1 MPIIKSAIK
10 KMRQDQA
17 RAKTNRV
24 KIDALKKSLKQA
36 NAKPTAENLSKAFS
50 SLDKAAKKGLIPK
63 GRADRRKSRLAKK
76 LTATPATKPVKAKKA
91 TGKTKK
97 SVDKR

>member
-1 MPIIKSAIK
+1 
-10 KMRQDQA
+10 MRQDQA

-24 KIDALKKSLKQA
+24 KIEALKKSIKQA
-36 NAKPTAENLSKAFS
+36 NANLTAETLSKAFS

-76 LTATPATKPVKAKKA
+76 LVANPITKAVKVKKTP
-91 TGKTKK
+91 GKTKK
-97 SVDKR
+97 SVDKS